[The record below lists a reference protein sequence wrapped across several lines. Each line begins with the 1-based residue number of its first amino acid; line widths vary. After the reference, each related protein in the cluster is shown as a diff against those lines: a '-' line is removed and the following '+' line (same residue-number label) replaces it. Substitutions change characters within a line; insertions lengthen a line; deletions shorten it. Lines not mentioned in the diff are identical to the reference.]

1 MQPSPGHRNPL
12 RPSGGTFRGGPTAA
26 PTLGG
31 VVADFVQ
38 QGLSSWWAPVLAF
51 AAGLISCL
59 SPCVWPLLPGY
70 VSFISGEEVIE
81 ATDGVPNRPIV
92 PILLFIAGFTLVFTL
107 LGAFA
112 STFVDV
118 FKGSTGQKVGGTVVI
133 VFGALMIGYA
143 FGRGSIALYAER
155 RPFLAKARPGTIGA
169 LPLGM
174 AFAAGW
180 TPCIGPVLGSIL
192 AIAASGSTVRAIL
205 LLVSY
210 SLGLGVP
217 FLLVGLGITRFMGGF
232 GWVKRHYTTIAAVSG
247 SLMVI
252 VGVLL
257 FTGQFT
263 RLIAPLT
270 QFQPGL

>member
-1 MQPSPGHRNPL
+1 MI
-12 RPSGGTFRGGPTAA
+12 
-26 PTLGG
+26 
-31 VVADFVQ
+31 ADIVET
-38 QGLSSWWAPVLAF
+38 GLASWWAPALAF

-70 VSFISGEEVIE
+70 VSFISGE
-81 ATDGVPNRPIV
+81 GVVDRRGAGDPRPFV

-112 STFVDV
+112 STFVKV
-118 FKGSTGQKVGGTVVI
+118 FKGDLGQKVGGAIVI
-133 VFGALMIGYA
+133 VFGLLMIGYA
-143 FGRGSIALYAER
+143 FRRGAIQLYAER
-155 RPFLAKARPGTIGA
+155 RPFLEKVRPGTVGA
-169 LPLGM
+169 MPLGM

-180 TPCIGPVLGSIL
+180 TPCIGPVLASIL
-192 AIAASGSTVRAIL
+192 AIAASGSTSRGVL

-217 FLLVGLGITRFMGGF
+217 FLLVGLGVTRFMGAF
-232 GWVKRHYTTIAAVSG
+232 GWVQRHYRAIATVSG
-247 SLMVI
+247 ALMVV

-263 RLIAPLT
+263 RLVAPLA
-270 QFQPGL
+270 QRFQPGL